1 MIEQRKLER
10 FDLRVPATIEVV
22 AEHQNPQK
30 KILHAMTKN
39 ICAGGAFFNT
49 TPYHL
54 AEGTQVKIGLVL
66 KFGGLRGLAGRR
78 ARLKA
83 SGRVLRSESNGFIIR
98 FDKSY
103 KLMPINNV

>member
-1 MIEQRKLER
+1 MKEQRKLER

-30 KILHAMTKN
+30 KILHVMTKN
-39 ICAGGAFFNT
+39 ICDGGAFFNT
-49 TPYHL
+49 TSPHL
-54 AEGTQVKIGLVL
+54 PEGTQVKIGLVL
-66 KFGGLRGLAGRR
+66 TFGRLRGLTGSR

-83 SGRVLRSESNGFIIR
+83 SGSVLRVESGGIIIR

-103 KLMPINNV
+103 KIMPLNRV